1 MKEVTVFGQ
10 QNPIRGMKSDLGAE
24 FIGPDFA
31 QLVENLRLRNGYAQA
46 RNGYGSALIADIN
59 ASASYRGHFTCTIG
73 TTAYL
78 FVAVRFSSLT
88 RVYATNTPFALW
100 VEITDASTRFSTD
113 GNIGFAAISVNRTV
127 TSTDKPC
134 IIFGNGVDNNR
145 IADYSVSPFGP
156 GIAVINDPSYPT
168 ISYQAPVPKYVHYFA
183 AGSGKVE
190 AITDSGKFNI
200 ANTSGIVNNFSTTG
214 AAFTLSTT
222 STGAQTVTLLF
233 DKQKQFNITIPN
245 VSTAPGLGGLVIQK
259 EVGMLWT
266 NRRSGTSSSL
276 FTGGLNNTGVNVV
289 DYLNKIEVLALADG
303 ALPTTITAMANN
315 GAGLIRVTSAGHGY
329 SSGDFIQ
336 LSTTLGTVEANGTWK
351 ITVIDANNYDLNLS
365 TFTNAYTSG
374 GSARKL
380 AYYTLWS
387 GAEDGPPLEKTVR
400 RGDTNSEDGIIYY
413 YPSGTL
419 EGLTYFCGYRFTGA
433 VPPSTITNNLL
444 GSFSAGSVDSQS
456 LYAVSFGQTTS
467 FAEGYAVP
475 CEKRT
480 KNFNSGPLGFQGL
493 LYSFDPPNGVHTAYW
508 VYSDGISS
516 TGVRNLLNY
525 YRADPETT
533 NDGTTFLGQFYY
545 NGAQSLLASL
555 ISGTL
560 NIYSD
565 DTLPASLRTSRVA
578 YDETH
583 IQPPAGNVMTYVND
597 RLYISGVSTGTSTES
612 QLWVSADR
620 DPLDFARVV
629 RSDDFGNL
637 VSRSPTFRTF
647 AGERVTGMSV
657 LNTDILGVDTLLLW
671 TDRRLYRLGG
681 FSAIELSRASILG
694 DKGCLFPNTITT
706 YNNSAFFL
714 DNEGQVRVTN
724 GASIS
729 DPISY
734 RNVASELAN
743 GTVAQATAFAGFQRY
758 EIFYRSANTGTGND
772 KGLLYDSDLGA
783 WVRDGYAI
791 DIRGAVAVDA
801 SPRRRMFVITEK
813 GSLYE
818 WDKDGVTTDAGSN
831 IATTLTTRILATNW
845 DRISFGRAG
854 VVCDDVN
861 SGTMATTR
869 SFRGQN
875 LPTGAN
881 SPGAVGSLS
890 LDSTTTTAWKND
902 TLSGGTGVPGATGYG
917 GFVSYTATVP
927 GGWKWYEA
935 NIQVQGTGVK
945 GSTV

>member
-1 MKEVTVFGQ
+1 MKDVTVFGQ
-10 QNPIRGMKSDLGAE
+10 QNPIRGMISDIGGE
-24 FIGPDFA
+24 FIGPSFA

-46 RNGYGSALIADIN
+46 RNGYGSALIADID
-59 ASASYRGHFTCTIG
+59 ASASYKGHFTCTIG

-78 FVAVRFSSLT
+78 FVAVRFGGST
-88 RVYATNTPFALW
+88 RVYRTTSFASW
-100 VEITDASTRFSTD
+100 TEVTDSSTRFATD
-113 GNIGFAAISVNRTV
+113 GMVGMAAISVNRTV
-127 TSTDKPC
+127 TSTDKQC

-145 IADYSVSPFGP
+145 IADIAGGTV
-156 GIAVINDPSYPT
+156 AVINDPSYPL
-168 ISYQAPVPKYVHYFA
+168 ISYQAPVPKYVHWFA
-183 AGSGKVE
+183 ASSGKVE

-200 ANTSGIVNNFSTTG
+200 ANTSGVVNNFSTTG

-233 DKQKQFNITIPN
+233 DQQKQYDITPPN
-245 VSTAPGLGGLVIQK
+245 VSTASAVGGLVIQK

-303 ALPTTITAMANN
+303 AAATTITAMANN

-329 SSGDFIQ
+329 STGDFIQ
-336 LSTTLGTVEANGTWK
+336 LSTALGTVEANGTWE
-351 ITVIDANNYDLNLS
+351 ITVISVNQYDLNLS

-380 AYYTLWS
+380 AFYTLWS
-387 GAEDGPPLEKTVR
+387 SSEDGPPLEKTVR

-480 KNFNSGPLGFQGL
+480 KNFNSGPQGFQGL

-516 TGVRNLLNY
+516 TGVRNSLFY

-533 NDGTTFLGQFYY
+533 NDGVTFLGQFYY
-545 NGAQSLLASL
+545 LGNNGSQATSASL
-555 ISGTL
+555 TAGTL
-560 NIYSD
+560 NIKDD
-565 DTLPASLRTSRVA
+565 DTLSASLLTSRVA

-583 IQPPAGNVMTYVND
+583 IQPPSGNVMTYVND
-597 RLYISGVSTGTSTES
+597 RLYISGVATGSGTES

-734 RNVASELAN
+734 RNVSSELAN
-743 GTVAQATAFAGFQRY
+743 GTVAQATAFAAFQRY
-758 EIFYRSANTGTGND
+758 EIFYRSASSGTGND

-783 WVRDGYAI
+783 WVRDGYNI
-791 DIRGAVAVDA
+791 DIRGAVAVDT
-801 SPRRRMFVITEK
+801 SPRRRIFVITEK

-818 WDKDGVTTDAGSN
+818 WDKDGVTTDAGTN
-831 IATTLTTRILATNW
+831 ISVTLTTRVLATTW
-845 DRISFGRAG
+845 DRIMLGRAG

-861 SGTMATTR
+861 SGTMSTTR
-869 SFRGQN
+869 LFRGQN

-881 SPGAVGSLS
+881 SPGSVGSLS
-890 LDSTTTTAWKND
+890 LDSSTATAWKDD

-917 GFVSYTATVP
+917 AYVSFAATVP
-927 GGWKWYEA
+927 GGWKWYEGK
-935 NIQVQGTGVK
+935 IQIQGTKVPGA
-945 GSTV
+945 TV

>member
-59 ASASYRGHFTCTIG
+59 ASASYKGHFTCTIG

-88 RVYATNTPFALW
+88 RVYAAFAPFASW
-100 VEITDASTRFSTD
+100 AEITDASTRFASD
-113 GNIGFAAISVNRTV
+113 GKIGFAAISVNRTV
-127 TSTDKPC
+127 TSTDKQC

-145 IADYSVSPFGP
+145 IADIAGATV
-156 GIAVINDPSYPT
+156 AVINDPSYPL

-183 AGSGKVE
+183 ASSGKVE
-190 AITDSGKFNI
+190 AITDASDFNI
-200 ANTSGIVNNFSTTG
+200 INSSGIVSNFSTFGAEVDLNTTATG
-214 AAFTLSTT
+214 
-222 STGAQTVTLLF
+222 GEQVTLLF
-233 DKQKQFNITIPN
+233 DQQKQFDVTPPN
-245 VSTAPGLGGLVIQK
+245 TTTAAAVGGLVIQK
-259 EVGMLWT
+259 EVGMLWG
-266 NRRSGTSSSL
+266 NNRSGTSSSPL
-276 FTGGLNNTGVNVV
+276 GGGLSNTGVNVV

-303 ALPTTITAMANN
+303 AVATSIQTMANN
-315 GAGLIRVTSAGHGY
+315 GAGLIRVTSALHGY
-329 SSGDFIQ
+329 STGDIIQ
-336 LSTTLGTVEANGTWK
+336 LSTTLGTVEANGTWE

-365 TFTNAYTSG
+365 TFANAYTSG

-387 GAEDGPPLEKTVR
+387 GSENGPPLEKTTINSA
-400 RGDTNSEDGIIYY
+400 TNSNNGIIYY

-419 EGLTYFCGYRFTGA
+419 EGLTYFCGYRFTCA
-433 VPPSTITNNLL
+433 TPPFNITNLL
-444 GSFSAGSVDSQS
+444 WGSFSAGSVDSQS

-475 CEKRT
+475 CQKQTR
-480 KNFNSGPLGFQGL
+480 NFNNGPQGFRGL

-516 TGVRNLLNY
+516 TGVRNSLFY

-545 NGAQSLLASL
+545 LGNNGSQATSASL

-560 NIYSD
+560 NIKDD
-565 DTLPASLRTSRVA
+565 DTLSASLLTSRVA

-597 RLYISGVSTGTSTES
+597 RLYISGVSTGAGTES

-758 EIFYRSANTGTGND
+758 EIFYRSASTGTGND

-890 LDSTTTTAWKND
+890 LDSSTTTAWKYD

-935 NIQVQGTGVK
+935 NIQISGTGVK
-945 GSTV
+945 GASV

>member
-88 RVYATNTPFALW
+88 RVYRTNSFALW
-100 VEITDASTRFSTD
+100 TEVTDSSTRFSTD

-127 TSTDKPC
+127 TSTDKQC

-145 IADYSVSPFGP
+145 IADIAGGTV
-156 GIAVINDPSYPT
+156 AVINDPSYPT

-183 AGSGKVE
+183 AGSGK
-190 AITDSGKFNI
+190 AANITNGSRFNVI
-200 ANTSGIVNNFSTTG
+200 ALNGIIANFSTFGAEIDLYVTATG
-214 AAFTLSTT
+214 AESF
-222 STGAQTVTLLF
+222 VILF
-233 DKQKQFNITIPN
+233 DQQKSYEITPPN
-245 VSTAPGLGGLVIQK
+245 VSTASAVGGLVIQK
-259 EVGMLWT
+259 EVGMLWS
-266 NRRSGTSSSL
+266 NNRSGTSSSPL
-276 FTGGLNNTGVNVV
+276 GGGLSNTGVNVV

-351 ITVIDANNYDLNLS
+351 ITVIDANNYDLNDS
-365 TFTNAYTSG
+365 VFANAYTSG
-374 GSARKL
+374 GAARKL
-380 AYYTLWS
+380 AFYTLWS
-387 GAEDGPPLEKTVR
+387 SSENGPPLEKTTI
-400 RGDTNSEDGIIYY
+400 DSATNSNNGIIYY

-419 EGLTYFCGYRFTGA
+419 EGLTYFCGYRLTSGT
-433 VPPSTITNNLL
+433 PPFEITNALL
-444 GSFSAGSVDSQS
+444 GSFTTGSVDSQS

-475 CEKRT
+475 CQKQTR
-480 KNFNSGPLGFQGL
+480 NFNNGPQGFRGL

-516 TGVRNLLNY
+516 TGVRNSLFY

-545 NGAQSLLASL
+545 LGNNGSQATSSSLT
-555 ISGTL
+555 SGTL
-560 NIYSD
+560 NIKDD
-565 DTLPASLRTSRVA
+565 DTLSVSLLTSRVA

-813 GSLYE
+813 GALYE